1 LDKNKKQRFSN
12 ELNSKPKVQ
21 KVCSEVILPS
31 FGEQYSLKF
40 KNRINSYNP
49 SITRKNYPLNKY
61 NPYWMI
67 SNSITN
73 NIAKSMNNNENELEG
88 KSKESINNLV
98 IANKNINNHNT
109 TDTMNRLPLI
119 CHNSDNNEKDD
130 IIINNQIKNIFSI
143 FNESNKET
151 INPVTVN
158 LNNINKNNSGLL
170 KRSESILNLTNVFHN
185 GNNMQ
190 RSLNSYSSSSSS
202 IYSSNYNHDDN
213 NNNGNYNKI
222 VVINSSSNNKHIKSK
237 IVNNSNNN
245 KESNFEDLKK
255 NSDGSLLIDSST
267 TQTTDDSSITNNY
280 YASPTTKAKLN
291 NKSKMQNKL
300 KKYNQGTFEHINVKL
315 RFKNLYLSKRISHKI
330 PAKNIEY
337 LNKVRKQFRKNN
349 NSYVNS
355 SSDEFP
361 TTLYTFRQI
370 NVRFPKQFKKLSV
383 DNHKIHTF
391 KDNYSIN
398 KGTKNIM
405 EKVHHKKNS
414 NKNDYIFTVECLNT
428 ITTDKNTIKSVM
440 KYNELVKSFKNNSQ
454 IISHNMK
461 ENIGNQ
467 HDKNYMINGYKYDNI
482 IYKNDMNQDFPD
494 NIYENDINQIFTNE
508 IYENDMN
515 QIFANKNDNHHYLQY
530 DEDYIDNNLKAFY
543 TNKGSDKDYHQK
555 QNSENFESFN
565 LENPQDLQQNDLL
578 QQIQQQ
584 RLYYQE
590 NKIDYSY
597 SCTTLSSYSS
607 DESYIDSGED
617 YSVPDIANNYY
628 ETVMVSSNSM
638 SSVTPLSFKKQENNF
653 LTNKASLSSM
663 TNNDLNKIKL
673 LGNNNGSVTSPSKLE
688 EEEESKISQRQSIKL
703 KREDQVAPFFQSNA
717 STPEIHNI
725 NFKLYASDATESVSS
740 SFSSTNTNNNNKDT
754 NFNNSLSNFIY
765 HKPFL

>member
-1 LDKNKKQRFSN
+1 MDKNKKQRFSN
-12 ELNSKPKVQ
+12 ELNSKPIVQ
-21 KVCSEVILPS
+21 KVCSEVIPPS

-40 KNRINSYNP
+40 KNRINSYN
-49 SITRKNYPLNKY
+49 SSLTRKNYPSNIY

-73 NIAKSMNNNENELEG
+73 NITKSIKNNENELEG
-88 KSKESINNLV
+88 KSKENMNNLV

-109 TDTMNRLPLI
+109 MDATK
-119 CHNSDNNEKDD
+119 KDD

-151 INPVTVN
+151 INPVTGH

-185 GNNMQ
+185 SNNMQ
-190 RSLNSYSSSSSS
+190 KSLNSYSSSSSS

-267 TQTTDDSSITNNY
+267 TQTTDDSSIINNSEKQFY
-280 YASPTTKAKLN
+280 PSAKVKLN

-300 KKYNQGTFEHINVKL
+300 KKYNQGAFEHINVKL

-337 LNKVRKQFRKNN
+337 LNKFRKQLRKNN

-370 NVRFPKQFKKLSV
+370 NVRFPKQFKKLSI

-405 EKVHHKKNS
+405 EKVHHKKNAS
-414 NKNDYIFTVECLNT
+414 KNDYIFTVECLNT

-454 IISHNMK
+454 INNHNMK
-461 ENIGNQ
+461 ESIGNEL
-467 HDKNYMINGYKYDNI
+467 DKNYIANGNKYDNI
-482 IYKNDMNQDFPD
+482 IYESNMSQDFPN
-494 NIYENDINQIFTNE
+494 NIYENDMNQIFTNE
-508 IYENDMN
+508 IYENGMN
-515 QIFANKNDNHHYLQY
+515 QVFANKNDNHRYLQY
-530 DEDYIDNNLKAFY
+530 DGDFIDNNLKTFY
-543 TNKGSDKDYHQK
+543 TNEGNDKDYHKK

-565 LENPQDLQQNDLL
+565 IENQQDLKQNDLL

-607 DESYIDSGED
+607 DESYLDSGDD

-638 SSVTPLSFKKQENNF
+638 SSVTPLSFKKQDNNF
-653 LTNKASLSSM
+653 LTNKASLSSI

-703 KREDQVAPFFQSNA
+703 KREDQVAPFFQSNVIKS

-740 SFSSTNTNNNNKDT
+740 SFSSTNTTNNNKDT
-754 NFNNSLSNFIY
+754 NFDNSLSNFIY